1 MIHAKGYASN
11 PILFALVLI
20 TFIYLLGMI
29 MDSAVNIIVVGP
41 VIVEVMAKAG
51 YPEIQGA
58 LVCIVGFLIGSVT
71 PPLGV
76 AYFTSATIARASLES
91 VAVAMLPYLVSLFF
105 LLFLLVVVPDITMWL
120 PTYLGFVN

>member
-1 MIHAKGYASN
+1 MSG
-11 PILFALVLI
+11 
-20 TFIYLLGMI
+20 LLW
-29 MDSAVNIIVVGP
+29 NTH
-41 VIVEVMAKAG
+41 KAG